1 MNTGHISVHQLT
13 ALPEIFTVKHAP
25 RMLPNLLETADL
37 QDSSNRELLLT
48 LTVLETEVKRRNE
61 RHRRR
66 TYSAAHFLPSIR
78 PLEDFNPEGLKS
90 GITTA
95 QLTVLNVRGKVI
107 LQPQGKEFFTSRGN
121 DFFT

>member
-95 QLTVLNVRGKVI
+95 QLTVL
-107 LQPQGKEFFTSRGN
+107 KELSWLDNCGNLVFTEPPCSARSC
-121 DFFT
+121 